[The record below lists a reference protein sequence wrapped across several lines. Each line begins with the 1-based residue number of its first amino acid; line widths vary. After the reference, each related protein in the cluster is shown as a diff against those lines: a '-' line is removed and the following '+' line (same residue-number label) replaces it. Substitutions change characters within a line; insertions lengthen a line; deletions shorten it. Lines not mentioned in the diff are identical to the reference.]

1 MYLAPLN
8 YDRFFKKVFGQKKFA
23 RAFLQD
29 FLDIK
34 IEDIEILERKNF
46 ITDKALPVEFDYRC
60 KLDNGEIVIV
70 EMQQWYKTDVIKRFY
85 LYHALSTS
93 LQLETL
99 EEQIVSIDSQTG
111 NIIKD
116 KLYNDLKPAITL
128 IWMVDDTLNFKEDF
142 VSFKMGVEEL
152 HDFVKDNELWTKPFE
167 QILKERERVLN
178 IQNNDTKGLNFLSE
192 SRLTFIFQKNIVKNL
207 KNNKNKNGKYGKWFD
222 FAKKTNNKK
231 NKRADFKNYKDDKL
245 FMEIMNILLKDR
257 LTEEE
262 IKYITK
268 EDELKEAYLKYTS
281 VIIEKEKKV
290 IETSK
295 KLKKLSGE
303 VENLSGEVEN
313 LSGEVENLSGEVES
327 LSKKAKEA
335 EKREEEAKKEKEE
348 ALREK
353 EKARIEKKLMI
364 ENMLNSG
371 LSVKDIAK
379 FTGLTPSE
387 IKNITN

>member
-23 RAFLQD
+23 KAFLQD

-60 KLDNGEIVIV
+60 KLDNGEIVII

-152 HDFVKDNELWTKPFE
+152 HDFVKDNDLWSKPFD

-207 KNNKNKNGKYGKWFD
+207 KNNKNKSGKYGKWFD

-231 NKRADFKNYKDDKL
+231 NKKSDFKNYQDDNL
-245 FMEIMNILLKDR
+245 FMEIMNILLKDK

-281 VIIEKEKKV
+281 VLVEKEKKV
-290 IETSK
+290 IEASK
-295 KLKKLSGE
+295 KLKKLSGK
-303 VENLSGEVEN
+303 VESLSGEVET
-313 LSGEVENLSGEVES
+313 LSRKT
-327 LSKKAKEA
+327 KKIQ
-335 EKREEEAKKEKEE
+335 KEKEKAQKE
-348 ALREK
+348 KEKAQKQAEKERREK
-353 EKARIEKKLMI
+353 EKLLNEKKESVLNFLKMGLSKGQITEAMKLTLAEIEK
-364 ENMLNSG
+364 
-371 LSVKDIAK
+371 
-379 FTGLTPSE
+379 
-387 IKNITN
+387 ITE

>member
-313 LSGEVENLSGEVES
+313 LSGEVES